1 MDDLPKAVQDVLDSS
16 MSRKLFDKAQVG
28 EATYYLVDQ
37 SDEDGGET
45 VIVRVDGGGKAT
57 VVDGILPEDSV
68 SGGAGSSLSS
78 RFSDRLREIR
88 GDEDQVGDDL
98 GGGAA
103 FLDQE
108 TLTDR
113 FLAKAEEM
121 ADDEFSSANAPGT
134 DGGNLACAWA
144 VNQVAKKAL
153 GRAIGG
159 GLATAEMVKVLRRDH
174 TLMDTPMAGTVIISP
189 TVTRPNGTRNIGH
202 VGVLGVIN
210 GNNVDE
216 SPIFSN
222 SSSAA
227 EFQQNFTL
235 GRWRHKYVETKGLSL
250 EIFELDPEKFPEAGA
265 IS

>member
-1 MDDLPKAVQDVLDSS
+1 MADDLPKAVQDVLDGS
-16 MSRKLFDKAQVG
+16 MSHRLFDKAKVG
-28 EATYYLVDQ
+28 QDTYYLVDQ
-37 SDEDGGET
+37 HDDDSGET
-45 VIVRVDGGGKAT
+45 VIVRVDGGGSAA
-57 VVDGILPEDSV
+57 VVEDLPTEDAV
-68 SGGAGSSLSS
+68 SGGAPELAP
-78 RFSDRLREIR
+78 RVAQRLREIR
-88 GDEDQVGDDL
+88 GTDDATDDGL

-103 FLDQE
+103 LLDQN
-108 TLTDR
+108 TLTNR
-113 FLAKAEEM
+113 FLAKAKQLAAER
-121 ADDEFSSANAPGT
+121 FSSANAPGT

-153 GRAIGG
+153 GRVIGG
-159 GLATAEMVKVLRRDH
+159 GLATSEMVKVLRRDH
-174 TLMDTPMAGTVIISP
+174 QLMDAPMAGTVIISP

-210 GNNVDE
+210 GSDIDE

-235 GRWRHKYVETKGLSL
+235 GKWRQKYVETKNLSM
-250 EIFELDPEKFPEAGA
+250 EFFQLDTQKFPEAGA